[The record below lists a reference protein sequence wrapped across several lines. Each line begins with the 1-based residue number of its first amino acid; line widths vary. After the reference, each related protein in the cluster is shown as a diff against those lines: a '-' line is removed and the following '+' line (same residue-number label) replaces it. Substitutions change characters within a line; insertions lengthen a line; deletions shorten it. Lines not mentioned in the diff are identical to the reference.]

1 MEQVWQKI
9 KGDNLTN
16 TTFKNYDDIVD
27 RCAKAWNSFCDN
39 DGNIA
44 QLCRYQN
51 IFIRP
56 MFNLRN

>member
-44 QLCRYQN
+44 QLCSRSWATT
-51 IFIRP
+51 
-56 MFNLRN
+56 